1 MTASQSL
8 CATQWDPSTN
18 WIVVAAFEEE
28 KVVGAV
34 LEDLLRRYPNVVVV
48 NDGSHDRTGDI
59 ALAAGAIVIDHPI
72 NLGQG
77 AALQTGIK
85 YALSRGARFV
95 TTFDADGQQSADDIG
110 LMIERLIQTQSE
122 VALGSRFMGTAQ
134 GISLQRRLLLRAAI
148 IFQFF
153 TSGLWLSD
161 AHNGLRVFT
170 SASARRLIIRQDRM
184 AHASE
189 IIAQIAAEHLRF
201 VEVPCTI
208 RYNDYTRAKGQRMS
222 GALRILMDLAIRRLY
237 K

>member
-1 MTASQSL
+1 MTASQTRAMQL
-8 CATQWDPSTN
+8 DPSAN
-18 WIVVAAFEEE
+18 WVVVAAFEEE
-28 KVVGAV
+28 EVIGAV
-34 LEDLLRRYPNVVVV
+34 LDDVRRHYPNVVVV
-48 NDGSHDRTGDI
+48 NDGSRDRTGDI

-72 NLGQG
+72 NVGQG

-85 YALSRGARFV
+85 YALSRGASLI

-110 LMIERLIQTQSE
+110 LLIERLIQTQSE

-153 TSGLWLSD
+153 TTGLWLSD

-170 SASARRLIIRQDRM
+170 NASARRLMIRQNRM

-189 IIAQIAAEHLRF
+189 IIAQIAAEHLRL

-208 RYNDYTRAKGQRMS
+208 RYNDYTRAKGQRTS
-222 GALRILMDLAIRRLY
+222 AALHILIDLAIRRLY